1 MGCDVVVF
9 IVFGVFIVLVVNHCA
24 GCGTERQNMRAR
36 FISTVFAVAGLLAV
50 TGASSVVTEV
60 AHGDQDGA
68 DRCVAKREA
77 GVGPV
82 CVVVNDVLSD
92 ILTA

>member
-1 MGCDVVVF
+1 M
-9 IVFGVFIVLVVNHCA
+9 
-24 GCGTERQNMRAR
+24 MRAR
-36 FISTVFAVAGLLAV
+36 LISTVFAVAGLLAM
-50 TGASSVVTEV
+50 TGATSVATSEL
-60 AHGDQDGA
+60 AGGHEDHDGA
-68 DRCVAKREA
+68 DRCVAKGEA

>member
-1 MGCDVVVF
+1 
-9 IVFGVFIVLVVNHCA
+9 
-24 GCGTERQNMRAR
+24 MRAR
-36 FISTVFAVAGLLAV
+36 LISTVFVVAGLLAA
-50 TGASSVVTEV
+50 TGASSTSQL
-60 AHGDQDGA
+60 AHGHEDQDGA

>member
-1 MGCDVVVF
+1 MCSLLITVHD
-9 IVFGVFIVLVVNHCA
+9 CS
-24 GCGTERQNMRAR
+24 TERQMMRAR
-36 FISTVFAVAGLLAV
+36 FISTVFTVAGLLAM
-50 TGASSVVTEV
+50 TGASSMATMEL
-60 AHGDQDGA
+60 AGGDGDHEGA
-68 DRCVAKREA
+68 DRCVAQGEA

>member
-1 MGCDVVVF
+1 
-9 IVFGVFIVLVVNHCA
+9 
-24 GCGTERQNMRAR
+24 MRAR
-36 FISTVFAVAGLLAV
+36 FISTVFAVCGLLAM
-50 TGASSVVTEV
+50 TGASSLATSEL
-60 AHGDQDGA
+60 AGGDQDGAA
-68 DRCVAKREA
+68 DRCVAKGEA